1 MIEPSVSLYG
11 QGLQRVTDHLGAL
24 LQKSHSLYAMLIDRK
39 GFVLAHRES
48 LWAPRPPSLD
58 SIATLVAGNFA
69 TTAALA
75 RMLGETKFTELV
87 HQGEKTGLYLEEVDD
102 RTLLLVV
109 FDQSTPIGRVKLFVK
124 KAVADV
130 GNVLRESPADKSE
143 TDAFDFGDD
152 FTKSVDA
159 LLDDLFKE

>member
-11 QGLQRVTDHLGAL
+11 KSLQRVTDHLGAL
-24 LQKSHSLYAMLIDRK
+24 LQKSHSLYALLIDRK

-75 RMLGETKFTELV
+75 RMLGEARFTELV
-87 HQGEKTGLYLEEVDD
+87 HQGEKTGLYLEEVDGGS
-102 RTLLLVV
+102 LLLVV
-109 FDQSTPIGRVKLFVK
+109 FDQSAPIGRVKLFVK
-124 KAVADV
+124 KAVTDI
-130 GNVLRESPADKSE
+130 GNVLRESPPDKAE
-143 TDAFDFGDD
+143 TDAFDFGED
-152 FTKSVDA
+152 FAKSADA